1 MRSLSQPVKAGCFWN
16 ASALVPVRPEERPK
30 WEWAC
35 LRTKAVGPGDWPV
48 ECKDPVF
55 FFFSGL
61 ATGILYR
68 CQICCMEKS
77 WLEKATTSI
86 CCRLMDSAF
95 PSFGLCTQC
104 HPPTD
109 CNVQWKITVLHVHPL
124 SSYQIV
130 AFPFLFEHE
139 AAQDCWK

>member
-16 ASALVPVRPEERPK
+16 ASAEVPVRPEERPK

-35 LRTKAVGPGDWPV
+35 LRTKAVGPCDWPM
-48 ECKDPVF
+48 ECKDPGF
-55 FFFSGL
+55 FFLAWRRVFCTDARFAVWRNFGL
-61 ATGILYR
+61 
-68 CQICCMEKS
+68 K
-77 WLEKATTSI
+77 KATTSI
-86 CCRLMDSAF
+86 CCRLMDNAF

-139 AAQDCWK
+139 AAQHCWK